1 MVSRRKI
8 IIGGAV
14 IAGTAAVPAT
24 KHIRWSGQ
32 DFSREGY
39 TPGLPTPPKGEVA
52 WMNWSGL
59 HKSTPKQIAVPAS
72 VSELQQIVKE
82 AAGPIRPVGS
92 GHSFSSLVPTEGTI
106 VDLSRLNGLL
116 DSNPEQKLATFGAGT
131 RLRQAARS
139 LNDIGLAFPNLP
151 DIDVQTLAGSFSTAT
166 HGTGLELTALHD
178 YIESFDLV
186 TADGELQTVN
196 AQNNADL
203 FKAGKVS
210 LGTLGIITSYT
221 LKLDSAFALRRRV
234 WLEPIDQLL
243 ARSDEMAEQHRNY
256 EFFYFP
262 SSGYAAVLTHD
273 IHEGPL
279 SGRGEGEDEDMLVTL
294 QELRDVFGWSP
305 WLRKKLFS
313 AAAPKGVVEDST
325 DESWRLLST
334 PRPTRFNEMEYE
346 LPLET
351 GIETL
356 RKVIMYMD
364 ARPDVFFPMETR
376 YIAQDDAWLSPF
388 SDGPRF
394 SISIHVAVD
403 EPMDFFYSDI
413 EPMLRS
419 AGGRPHWGKLHS
431 LKHAE
436 FAAEYPM
443 LNRFSE
449 LQQTLDPTG
458 KFLNPHLRQV
468 LQANG

>member
-1 MVSRRKI
+1 MVSRRNVM
-8 IIGGAV
+8 IGGAAV
-14 IAGTAAVPAT
+14 AGAIAIPVT

-32 DFSREGY
+32 DYSRANYSPDLPIPPEG
-39 TPGLPTPPKGEVA
+39 EAA

-59 HKSTPKQIAVPAS
+59 HKSTPQQIAVPAN
-72 VSELQQIVKE
+72 VPELQQIVSE
-82 AAGPIRPVGS
+82 ATGTIRPVGS

-116 DSNPEQKLATFGAGT
+116 DSNPELNLATFGAGT
-131 RLRQAARS
+131 RLRQAARA

-178 YIESFDLV
+178 YIQSFDLV
-186 TADGELQTVN
+186 TANGELRTVN
-196 AQNNADL
+196 PQTDADL
-203 FKAGKVS
+203 FAAGKVS
-210 LGTLGIITSYT
+210 LGALGIITSYT
-221 LKLDSAFALRRRV
+221 LKLDKAFALRRRV
-234 WLEPIDQLL
+234 WLEPIDELL
-243 ARSDEMAEQHRNY
+243 ARSDQMAKEHRNY

-273 IHEGPL
+273 LHEGPL

-305 WLRKKLFS
+305 WLRKQLFS
-313 AAAPKGVVEDST
+313 AAAPQGVVEDST
-325 DESWRLLST
+325 DESWRLLAT

-356 RKVIMYMD
+356 KQVVKYMD
-364 ARPDVFFPMETR
+364 SRKDVYFPMETR

-388 SDGPRF
+388 NDGPRF
-394 SISIHVAVD
+394 SISIHAAVD
-403 EPMDFFYSDI
+403 EPMDYFYRDL
-413 EPMLRS
+413 EPLLKK

-431 LKHAE
+431 LGHSDL
-436 FAAEYPM
+436 AAEYPM

-449 LQQTLDPTG
+449 LQRTLDPTG